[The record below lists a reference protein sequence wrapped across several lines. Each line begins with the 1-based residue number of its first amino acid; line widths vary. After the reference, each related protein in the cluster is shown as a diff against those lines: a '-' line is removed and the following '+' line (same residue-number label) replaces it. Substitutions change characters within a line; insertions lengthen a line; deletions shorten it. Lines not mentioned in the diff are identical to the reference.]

1 MIADIEYLTCAETAR
16 LLRQALRAAFPDVR
30 FRVRSKTYSG
40 GASITISWIDGPVP
54 AAVERIARRF
64 EGAEFDGMHDLKT
77 YHTSEL
83 DGRTVQFGADFVFC
97 ERSLSAGARRQVV
110 AEIEARYG
118 GTWSP
123 NRNYGAVGGVLW
135 GSDLFHQVANTMA
148 F

>member
-40 GASITISWIDGPVP
+40 GASITVSWIDGPVP

-83 DGRTVQFGADFVFC
+83 D
-97 ERSLSAGARRQVV
+97 EARRSTGS
-110 AEIEARYG
+110 AWRAINDAR
-118 GTWSP
+118 
-123 NRNYGAVGGVLW
+123 RVLC
-135 GSDLFHQVANTMA
+135 AI
-148 F
+148 